1 MDRLSKMR
9 VLKVTPHHTMDEL
22 IKLMK
27 KESHPKIK
35 EGLQIVILV
44 KQGHTAK
51 MLR

>member
-1 MDRLSKMR
+1 MR